1 MTRNFRELLEG
12 RWSKRCFVCVGLDSD
27 RSKIPDRFLNDGELG
42 KQLAF
47 NKWII
52 DQTHEVA
59 CAFKPNSAFY
69 EAEGDEG
76 ARVLQRTI
84 EYANRVAP
92 DVPVILD
99 AKRGDID
106 NTNGGYVGMAFDWNK
121 ADAITVNPYMGLESL
136 ELFLKR
142 PGKGCIALCL
152 TSNKG
157 AARFQKLPVD
167 GTPLYQIVARDIAT
181 EWGANKNCGLVVGA
195 NHATELAKIREIAG
209 DDMLIL
215 IPGVGAQGG
224 KVEDV
229 VPVGKNS
236 RGTGFIVNSSRGII
250 FEKDPRKEAFALNE
264 DIVRYV

>member
-92 DVPVILD
+92 D
-99 AKRGDID
+99 DISVEP
-106 NTNGGYVGMAFDWNK
+106 GARLGRPAA
-121 ADAITVNPYMGLESL
+121 ADAL
-136 ELFLKR
+136 
-142 PGKGCIALCL
+142 GKQGP
-152 TSNKG
+152 SVPFSGRK
-157 AARFQKLPVD
+157 AR
-167 GTPLYQIVARDIAT
+167 
-181 EWGANKNCGLVVGA
+181 
-195 NHATELAKIREIAG
+195 
-209 DDMLIL
+209 
-215 IPGVGAQGG
+215 IP
-224 KVEDV
+224 
-229 VPVGKNS
+229 
-236 RGTGFIVNSSRGII
+236 
-250 FEKDPRKEAFALNE
+250 
-264 DIVRYV
+264 